1 MVLATATPEMTVQ
14 ESDELTDAAVVW
26 GFLQA
31 LDDVPASVDADR
43 AYRRKR
49 VEMADLFDSLGLSSG
64 NLRVAAARL
73 FESEGAGDWVP
84 PPA

>member
-1 MVLATATPEMTVQ
+1 MTVQ

-26 GFLQA
+26 GFLQV
-31 LDDVPASVDADR
+31 LDDVPASVDADL

-49 VEMADLFDSLGLSSG
+49 VEMDDLFKSLGLSNG
-64 NLRVAAARL
+64 DLRDAAARL
-73 FESEGAGDWVP
+73 LEAKSAGDWVP